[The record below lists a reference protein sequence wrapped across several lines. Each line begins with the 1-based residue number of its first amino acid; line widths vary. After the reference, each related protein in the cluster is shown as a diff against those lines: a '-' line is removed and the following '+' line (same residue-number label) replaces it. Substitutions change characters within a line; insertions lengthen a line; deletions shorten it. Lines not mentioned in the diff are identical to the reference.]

1 MSNNER
7 SYVLKV
13 GPFVPHG
20 ITYYP
25 GARSGGTILA
35 ANEQTNVGKQ
45 TTGRSREVPCGVDGM
60 FRGFQ
65 MTPRFRPILVGDGR
79 L

>member
-1 MSNNER
+1 MNEAMF
-7 SYVLKV
+7 SKSAPL
-13 GPFVPHG
+13 FVPHG

-25 GARSGGTILA
+25 GAGSGGTILA
-35 ANEQTNVGKQ
+35 ENEQTNVGKQ

-60 FRGFQ
+60 FRDFQ